1 MKGLNINVESNDG
14 NSTKKPRFDDLQNI
28 KKQMLNNQRAS
39 PVNQISGMDFGALA
53 SQTEKKQATGIEAAS
68 PKVGSGAENNLDVIQ
83 EEG

>member
-1 MKGLNINVESNDG
+1 
-14 NSTKKPRFDDLQNI
+14 
-28 KKQMLNNQRAS
+28 MLNNQRAS